1 MIRSSSIAAAVFFAV
16 SAAPPSVTIE
26 KPRSATASGGM
37 CRISSDGT
45 FGGNFGPNA
54 ALPTLAITI
63 GPGAAMA
70 EQLHANKAKYTG
82 PGKYGN
88 EIIAVYLGKT
98 ALEDSYM
105 GLGTIV
111 VAADGQSGTFALNDG
126 KASGKFDCGSAP
138 AK

>member
-1 MIRSSSIAAAVFFAV
+1 VALARPTWLRLLSR
-16 SAAPPSVTIE
+16 T
-26 KPRSATASGGM
+26 ATGGP
-37 CRISSDGT
+37 CRLASDGT

-54 ALPTLAITI
+54 ALPMLALTI
-63 GPGAAMA
+63 GPGSAMA
-70 EQLHANKAKYTG
+70 DQLHANKAKYVG
-82 PGKYGN
+82 PGKYTN

-138 AK
+138 ARP